1 MRPCREPLFT
11 VVLPTHNRH
20 AFLDEAVAS
29 VLAQTVSDFELV
41 VVDDGS
47 PEPTSVPDD
56 RVRLVRLPTNQ
67 GPAVARNAGM
77 AVAAGLYLAF
87 LDDDDLYTPDR
98 LELAQD
104 GLRRAPVALCWT
116 RFHDQ
121 PPGSN
126 RRLEG
131 DVGDVILL
139 PGPLA
144 SVQPPSVGPAPSV
157 RRPLGCRRGRRLV
170 DSGGHLDPRYHR
182 PECRLP
188 RASARGTRHGN
199 DVEARLQENLAL
211 IDAYADHLAHHRPSA
226 AYRWKRIGLMALQ
239 LGDRRLAR
247 RALRGHGASIL
258 GRRQ

>member
-1 MRPCREPLFT
+1 MHPGRLRSDEPALRPDRSSLQLPCVRAREPLFT

-131 DVGDVILL
+131 DVGDVIRDPL
-139 PGPLA
+139 PRCNHHPSGQRPRFDDRWA
-144 SVQPPSVGPAPSV
+144 AVEDVDWWIRVATSTPVTTVPSVGYLV
-157 RRPLGCRRGRRLV
+157 RRHGDPTITQRG
-170 DSGGHLDPRYHR
+170 GPAAGEPGAHR
-182 PECRLP
+182 C
-188 RASARGTRHGN
+188 
-199 DVEARLQENLAL
+199 
-211 IDAYADHLAHHRPSA
+211 
-226 AYRWKRIGLMALQ
+226 
-239 LGDRRLAR
+239 
-247 RALRGHGASIL
+247 LR
-258 GRRQ
+258 